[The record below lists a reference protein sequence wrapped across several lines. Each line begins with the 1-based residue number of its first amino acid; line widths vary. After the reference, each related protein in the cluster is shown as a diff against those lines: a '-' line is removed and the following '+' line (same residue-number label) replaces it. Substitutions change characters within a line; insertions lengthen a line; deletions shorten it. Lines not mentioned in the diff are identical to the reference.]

1 MKTYDMPSFAGK
13 RYGSKGSYE
22 NPRVAID
29 SSGNAYAS
37 AIRNIGNSTA
47 NAIRE
52 KTKRN
57 SQAVQQTQ
65 KYLDK
70 NAEFVLNNY
79 DEFSMNME
87 KVGINNPSLNKAGL
101 FAIDKKAN
109 AYMAMKSAKTKED
122 QTRYAQEY
130 ALWDG
135 KINELTQLVT
145 AGQEANQSYSAD
157 YVDGY
162 SKVNTE
168 GGVSTTNANVG
179 LSKQYQLAMPTRIG
193 ATRNPNEQWFFD
205 ENDNWRIK
213 TMYSSDQITKA
224 YKDGDI
230 ENNYVVADPKVLFS
244 FDGGKVP
251 NITADRNKFFQESG
265 ITDKNGNLGDPYVGE
280 PRLEKTKNGDFE
292 YQFRPQLT
300 GEIEAATQPFIAA
313 QTRSF
318 LKFPEKAKNI
328 WSHVLNKYG
337 PEGYELKYADGQVGT
352 AFDEESSDVFSQAY
366 TAWFYDDLN
375 KKGGN
380 ASNYRKITPEKPTVA
395 ETKAS
400 EKASK
405 EKVSLEVID
414 KIEIPTAQGVGPAE
428 EGSQFLDM
436 QALEKSVAPY
446 GFRVKSALQV
456 GGTGG
461 FTLTKN
467 VDGTDRTVTIFE
479 TMSPKEIKDLMKFV
493 ETGEQIY
500 APAEKPNLPFTN

>member
-65 KYLDK
+65 KYLDQ
-70 NAEFVLNNY
+70 NAKFVLDNY
-79 DEFSMNME
+79 DEFSRNME
-87 KVGINNPSLNKAGL
+87 QVGINNPSLNKAGL

-122 QTRYAQEY
+122 QMRFAKEY

-193 ATRNPNEQWFFD
+193 ATRNPNEQWFF
-205 ENDNWRIK
+205 
-213 TMYSSDQITKA
+213 
-224 YKDGDI
+224 
-230 ENNYVVADPKVLFS
+230 
-244 FDGGKVP
+244 
-251 NITADRNKFFQESG
+251 
-265 ITDKNGNLGDPYVGE
+265 
-280 PRLEKTKNGDFE
+280 
-292 YQFRPQLT
+292 
-300 GEIEAATQPFIAA
+300 
-313 QTRSF
+313 
-318 LKFPEKAKNI
+318 
-328 WSHVLNKYG
+328 
-337 PEGYELKYADGQVGT
+337 
-352 AFDEESSDVFSQAY
+352 
-366 TAWFYDDLN
+366 
-375 KKGGN
+375 
-380 ASNYRKITPEKPTVA
+380 
-395 ETKAS
+395 
-400 EKASK
+400 
-405 EKVSLEVID
+405 
-414 KIEIPTAQGVGPAE
+414 
-428 EGSQFLDM
+428 
-436 QALEKSVAPY
+436 
-446 GFRVKSALQV
+446 
-456 GGTGG
+456 
-461 FTLTKN
+461 
-467 VDGTDRTVTIFE
+467 
-479 TMSPKEIKDLMKFV
+479 
-493 ETGEQIY
+493 
-500 APAEKPNLPFTN
+500 

>member
-57 SQAVQQTQ
+57 SEAVQQTQ
-65 KYLDK
+65 KYLDQ
-70 NAEFVLNNY
+70 NAKFVLDNY
-79 DEFSMNME
+79 DEFSKNME
-87 KVGINNPSLNKAGL
+87 QVGINNPSLNKAGL

-109 AYMAMKSAKTKED
+109 AYMAMKSAKTKEE
-122 QTRYAQEY
+122 QTRFAQEY

-145 AGQEANQSYSAD
+145 AGQEANKSYSAD

-244 FDGGKVP
+244 FDGGKIP
-251 NITADRNKFFQESG
+251 NITADRNKFLEESG
-265 ITDKNGNLGDPYVGE
+265 IFKEGKFGDNYTGE

-292 YQFRPQLT
+292 YQFKPQLT

-352 AFDEESSDVFSQAY
+352 AFDDESSDVFSQAY
-366 TAWFYDDLN
+366 AAWFYDDLN

-380 ASNYRKITPEKPTVA
+380 ASNYRKIIPEKPTVE
-395 ETKAS
+395 ETKAA

-405 EKVSLEVID
+405 NKVSLEVID

-428 EGSQFLDM
+428 EGGQFLDM
-436 QALEKSVAPY
+436 QALEKAVAPY
-446 GFRVKSALQV
+446 GFNVKSALEV

-461 FTLTKN
+461 FTLSKN
-467 VDGTDRTVTIFE
+467 VDGADRTVTIFE
-479 TMSPKEIKDLMKFV
+479 TMSQKQIKDLMKFI
-493 ETGEQIY
+493 ETGQQIQ

>member
-57 SQAVQQTQ
+57 SEAVQQTQ
-65 KYLDK
+65 KYLDQ
-70 NAEFVLNNY
+70 NAKFVLDNY
-79 DEFSMNME
+79 DEFSKNME
-87 KVGINNPSLNKAGL
+87 QVGINNPSLNKAGL

-109 AYMAMKSAKTKED
+109 AYMAMKSAKTKEE
-122 QTRYAQEY
+122 QTRFAQEY

-244 FDGGKVP
+244 FDGGKIP
-251 NITADRNKFFQESG
+251 NITADRNKFLEESG
-265 ITDKNGNLGDPYVGE
+265 IFKEGKFGDNYTGE

-292 YQFRPQLT
+292 YQFKPQLT

-352 AFDEESSDVFSQAY
+352 AFDDESSDVFSQAY
-366 TAWFYDDLN
+366 AAWFYDDLN

-380 ASNYRKITPEKPTVA
+380 ASNYRKITPEKPTV
-395 ETKAS
+395 EGTKAA

-405 EKVSLEVID
+405 NKVSLEVID

-428 EGSQFLDM
+428 EGKQLLDM
-436 QALEKSVAPY
+436 NALEKALAPY
-446 GFRVKSALQV
+446 FFNVKEALDV

-461 FTLTKN
+461 FRLTKN
-467 VDGTDRTVTIFE
+467 VDGADRTVTIFE
-479 TMSPKEIKDLMKFV
+479 TSSEKEIKDALKFI

>member
-65 KYLDK
+65 KYLDQ
-70 NAEFVLNNY
+70 NAKFVLDNY
-79 DEFSMNME
+79 DEFSRNME
-87 KVGINNPSLNKAGL
+87 QVGINNPSLNKAGL

-122 QTRYAQEY
+122 QMRFAKEY

-251 NITADRNKFFQESG
+251 NITADRNKFLEESG
-265 ITDKNGNLGDPYVGE
+265 IFKEGKFGDNYTGE

-292 YQFRPQLT
+292 YQFKPQLT

-318 LKFPEKAKNI
+318 LKFPEKAKSI

-352 AFDEESSDVFSQAY
+352 AFDGESSDVFSQAY
-366 TAWFYDDLN
+366 AAWFYDDLN

-380 ASNYRKITPEKPTVA
+380 ASNYRKITPDEPTDA
-395 ETKAS
+395 ELRARRKETKAT
-400 EKASK
+400 EKDKKKKEYLDKTYDIDRLRNLNQVIKLAQDEGLKVDEFEDPNDGIEVEGKAITPGTSPRERRKILLIASGIDAATADEMAGEDSVPFGPSPAPSTYK
-405 EKVSLEVID
+405 GVSL
-414 KIEIPTAQGVGPAE
+414 
-428 EGSQFLDM
+428 
-436 QALEKSVAPY
+436 
-446 GFRVKSALQV
+446 
-456 GGTGG
+456 
-461 FTLTKN
+461 
-467 VDGTDRTVTIFE
+467 
-479 TMSPKEIKDLMKFV
+479 
-493 ETGEQIY
+493 
-500 APAEKPNLPFTN
+500 